1 MAITH
6 RSTLLK
12 AFLCG
17 MIKLG
22 TPKPI
27 MDTLEY
33 KLSLTLNL
41 QYSPSYWNRTPS
53 SYSISP
59 MHIRFVLYNFG
70 FGVSLVLRTP
80 QYQRYARRTANLL
93 LRIASTIY
101 YPQLNI
107 FLHGTIDQQHAIDY
121 AAL

>member
-1 MAITH
+1 
-6 RSTLLK
+6 
-12 AFLCG
+12 
-17 MIKLG
+17 
-22 TPKPI
+22 
-27 MDTLEY
+27 
-33 KLSLTLNL
+33 
-41 QYSPSYWNRTPS
+41 
-53 SYSISP
+53 